1 MVFLTGEYSHQL
13 DAKNRIRVP
22 SKLKKE
28 LGDNYY
34 FAKGTDGCL
43 FIFPEEVAKEYFAI
57 LEEIKISDA
66 EKRRGMRSFIKSF
79 VSAEEDNQG
88 RVVLPANLREF
99 ARIKKDVVFCGAG
112 NRAELWAKEVYD
124 EYFGEDSMSFDQ
136 SFNALG
142 I

>member
-22 SKLKKE
+22 SKLRKE

-43 FIFPEEVAKEYFAI
+43 FVFPESVAKEYFAR
-57 LEEIKISDA
+57 LEEIKISDE

-79 VSAEEDNQG
+79 VAAEEDNQG

-99 ARIKKDVVFCGAG
+99 AKIKKDIVFCGAG

-124 EYFGEDSMSFDQ
+124 ESFGEDNMSFDQ
-136 SFNALG
+136 SFNSLG